1 LKPNITRALIP
12 ESNQIDRQQRNLLT
26 TSILICSLALYP
38 LFFRLNILE
47 SNFAL
52 FDILLMVTP
61 YAWAYLFAVCALLS
75 LDVYV
80 ERRCGL
86 LHVLVAALL
95 VSMLYTV
102 SQYPAIVNV
111 DTFLHGSSTNVVL
124 AYRWGT
130 YPQAYVYPTWFPG
143 AFDLWAALALTS
155 GLNVINSGLVLI
167 SAVLVSSV
175 AMLYLLGRKI
185 IGDQWAGVAPILY
198 LIADAF
204 HYRWSGREHFSPQ
217 TLGFLLF
224 LMVLY
229 LLVISQSR
237 GFDRTSRIKLKLLLT
252 LAICTVIVSH
262 PITAMFLW
270 FTLIAIL
277 LLQKI
282 TKAAMGVDWITISLL
297 STTWIGWWFLVAGS
311 SFGQAFS
318 VLLGSLE
325 SSLGKAKI
333 ATLTSVQDPL
343 PLVGTMLRQYYF
355 KPLLVVVGASAVV
368 AILLNR
374 RAKITLFFAGIALGT
389 AAASGLELLTP
400 NMAVFAQLS
409 EVLAFSLL
417 PLSYLAVRLFMKN
430 QRAFKAIAI
439 LLPLLIFPSFLV
451 MFTYSTEYAEISHSW
466 QVNSYQFLTISGPP
480 LIGGTGQCSIGLDTY
495 SNYGYQ
501 FFDVTYNPTEF
512 SDLTMVNFTQWLPNH
527 PTFFSNPVILRS
539 FEQDVTDNYIIRSFQ
554 QRQQLWNQVDSNL
567 TIDPARD
574 RIFDNSYVQLY
585 VAPVC

>member
-1 LKPNITRALIP
+1 MLG
-12 ESNQIDRQQRNLLT
+12 
-26 TSILICSLALYP
+26 
-38 LFFRLNILE
+38 

-52 FDILLMVTP
+52 FDITLMVTP
-61 YAWAYLFAVCALLS
+61 YAWVYLFAVCALLS

-80 ERRCGL
+80 ERRCDL

-102 SQYPAIVNV
+102 SQYPAIVNI

-124 AYRWGT
+124 TYRWGT

-143 AFDLWAALALTS
+143 SFDLWAALTLTS
-155 GLNVINSGLVLI
+155 GLTVINSGLVLI
-167 SAVLVSSV
+167 FAVLVSFV
-175 AMLYLLGRKI
+175 AILHLLGKKI
-185 IGDQWAGVAPILY
+185 IGDQWAGTAPILY
-198 LIADAF
+198 LVADAF
-204 HYRWSGREHFSPQ
+204 HYRWSGREHFSPE

-224 LMVLY
+224 LMILY
-229 LLVISQSR
+229 LFVISQSR
-237 GFDRTSRIKLKLLLT
+237 GFDKTSRIKLKLLLT

-270 FTLIAIL
+270 FALIAIL
-277 LLQKI
+277 LIQKI
-282 TKAAMGVDWITISLL
+282 TKAALGVDWVTISLL

-325 SSLGKAKI
+325 SSLGNAKI
-333 ATLTSVQDPL
+333 STLVSVQDPL
-343 PLVGTMLRQYYF
+343 PLVGIILRQYYF
-355 KPLLVVVGASAVV
+355 KPLLVLVGASAVL

-374 RAKITLFFAGIALGT
+374 KVKITLFFAGIALGT

-400 NMAVFAQLS
+400 NTAYFAQLS
-409 EVLAFSLL
+409 EMLAFSLL
-417 PLSYLAVRLFMKN
+417 PISYLAARLFMKN

-451 MFTYSTEYAEISHSW
+451 MFTYSSEYTEISHPW
-466 QVNSYQFLTISGPP
+466 QVNSYQFLTRSGPSVMV
-480 LIGGTGQCSIGLDTY
+480 GTEQCSIGLDTY

-512 SDLTMVNFTQWLPNH
+512 SDLTMVNYTRWLPNH
-527 PTFFSNPVILRS
+527 PTFFNDPVIFRS
-539 FEQDVTDNYIIRSFQ
+539 FEQDVTDNYITRAFQ
-554 QRQQLWNQVDSNL
+554 QRQQFWNQVDSNL
-567 TIDPARD
+567 TSDPVHD
-574 RIFDNSYVQLY
+574 RIFDNSYAQLY
-585 VAPVC
+585 VVPAC